1 MGFTMP
7 VWKSADTPP
16 LAWLAAAGLL
26 VAVAAAA
33 TADFKVN
40 EIQAVMADTALELKG
55 DLELL
60 LPPKVEEALSKGIEL
75 TVQIDVRLKRIR
87 RLFWDQA
94 VASWALQRR
103 IRYHAL
109 SGQYLV
115 AKEEAVAGTEHTE
128 SFTALPQALSALGT
142 LNLRL
147 PVTQAL
153 REGEH
158 AVDVRVN
165 LDIEALPAP
174 LRPVAYTSPAWHL
187 GSGWTTWP
195 VTR

>member
-1 MGFTMP
+1 MLA
-7 VWKSADTPP
+7 WKSADAPFA
-16 LAWLAAAGLL
+16 LLAAAGL
-26 VAVAAAA
+26 AVSVPVM
-33 TADFKVN
+33 ADFKVN
-40 EIQAVMADTALELKG
+40 EVQAVMAGTVLELKG
-55 DLELL
+55 DLELV

-75 TVQIDVRLKRIR
+75 TVLIDVRLKRTR
-87 RLFWDQA
+87 HLLWDQG

-115 AKEEAVAGTEHTE
+115 ARETNAAGAERAE
-128 SFTALPQALSALGT
+128 SFTELTQALRALGT
-142 LNLRL
+142 LDLRL
-147 PVTQAL
+147 PVQQSL

-158 AVDVRVN
+158 AVGVRVN

-187 GSGWTTWP
+187 NSGWTTWP

>member
-1 MGFTMP
+1 MATA
-7 VWKSADTPP
+7 S
-16 LAWLAAAGLL
+16 LL
-26 VAVAAAA
+26 VAVSAAA

-40 EIQAVMADTALELKG
+40 EVQAVMADTALELTG
-55 DLELL
+55 DLELV

-75 TVQIDVRLKRIR
+75 TVQVDVRLKRMR
-87 RLFWDQA
+87 RLLWDQG

-115 AKEEAVAGTEHTE
+115 ARETNAAGTERTE
-128 SFTALPQALSALGT
+128 SFTALPQALSALGS

-147 PVTQAL
+147 PVQQAL
-153 REGEH
+153 REGEY